1 MQNSVKAAT
10 NSSGDMEFT
19 AITYF
24 GEDLIHVLQFPLQF
38 RVFLLQRFNTPT
50 CRKVS
55 LSVR

>member
-1 MQNSVKAAT
+1 MQNSVKTAT

-38 RVFLLQRFNTPT
+38 RVSLFQRFNTPT
-50 CRKVS
+50 RWEVS
-55 LSVR
+55 LSVW